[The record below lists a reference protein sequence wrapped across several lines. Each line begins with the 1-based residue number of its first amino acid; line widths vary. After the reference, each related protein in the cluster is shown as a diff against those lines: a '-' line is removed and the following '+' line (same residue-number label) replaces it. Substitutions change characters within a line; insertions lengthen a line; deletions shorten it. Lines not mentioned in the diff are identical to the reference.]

1 MGRPYTDTRETLGEL
16 IMIEK
21 IWNKCSKIDLVALI
35 VIVTAGLFGLNFVA
49 AGVALSMAVYHTY
62 KAYNG

>member
-1 MGRPYTDTRETLGEL
+1 
-16 IMIEK
+16 MIEK
-21 IWNKCSKIDLVALI
+21 IWNKCSKIDLVALV

-49 AGVALSMAVYHTY
+49 AGVAFGMAVYHTY